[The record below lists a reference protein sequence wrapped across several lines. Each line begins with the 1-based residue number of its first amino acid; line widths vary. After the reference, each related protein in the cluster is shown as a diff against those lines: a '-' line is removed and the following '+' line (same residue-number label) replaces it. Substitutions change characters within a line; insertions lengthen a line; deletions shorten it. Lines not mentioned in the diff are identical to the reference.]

1 MLSSSC
7 EDQVSVYSRGL
18 GLIAARDSNCNSKSA
33 LDSGKYVRYTA
44 EQVQA
49 LERLY
54 NECPKPSSLRRQQ
67 LIRENPILQNI
78 EPKQIKVWFQNR
90 RCREKQRKESSR
102 LQMVNSKLTAMNK
115 LLMEENDRL
124 QRQAAQLLY
133 ENGCLRQQ
141 MQHGGITTD
150 TSCDSVVTSGLQH
163 LPTPQQSPQDA
174 TYSGILSLAD
184 ETLAEFLGKAT
195 GTAVDWVQIH
205 GMKPGPDST
214 EMFNISHGCAGIAA
228 RACGLVSM
236 EAAKIV
242 EVFKDKAS
250 WQRSCRRT
258 TTMLATSTGSGGS
271 IEVLYTQT
279 YAPTTLAPARDFY
292 TLRYSSPL
300 DDGSYVICE
309 RSMNALHVAP
319 VVPQMQPFIR
329 AEMQASGCLIKPC
342 NSTGCIIILVDHM
355 DLEPLT
361 VPEILRPLYES
372 PAVLAQ
378 NVTIPAL
385 RHMRHLAQER
395 MLEGGQ
401 QPAAVRS
408 LSYRLAKGFN
418 DAVNAFADDGW
429 TATVSDGVD
438 DVTVAVKFPSADR
451 ELGVRLQSTQGGIM
465 CAKASMLLQNVPPSL
480 LVRFLREHRSEW
492 ADTSLEEAMRMGNPG
507 LSGFHS
513 GLSNSQ
519 VLQPHIH
526 AVEQDEFLEL
536 IKMEGYEDE
545 NSLSGMREVFL
556 LQLCSGLEEAGAG
569 ACAQMVFAPIDASI
583 SDDVELMPS
592 GFRVIPLENGNVE
605 RSGASTRTLD
615 LASALEVGGTMTG
628 LKMSK
633 DMREETSMKMRR
645 SVLSMAFQ
653 FHFEGGMEDAM
664 ARMAKQ
670 YVRNVVSTLHRVA
683 LALAPPSPPLPL
695 PAITPPPQQLLL
707 ASSSPSSLPH
717 HEGIQLAR
725 WICRS
730 YKMNVG
736 VDLLHVEGESSE
748 EYFKALWKLRDAL
761 MCCACKTSPVF
772 TFANQAGLEMLEASS
787 AAHLQAISC
796 EKTILDDDS
805 GKSMHSVVAQVMQ
818 QGYACLPAGVRLSS
832 KGRAASYER
841 AVAWKVVMQADE
853 ELIIHG
859 VAFLYTNWSFLHNM
873 SNNSIINH
881 MKLGEED
888 SNHVAHQLPHS
899 LAAPLLLC

>member
-7 EDQVSVYSRGL
+7 DDQVSVYSRSL
-18 GLIAARDSNCNSKSA
+18 ALIPSKDSNFNAKAA
-33 LDSGKYVRYTA
+33 LDAGKYVRYTA
-44 EQVQA
+44 EQVQS

-102 LQMVNSKLTAMNK
+102 LQTVNSKLTAMNK

-141 MQHGGITTD
+141 LQHGGITTD

-163 LPTPQQSPQDA
+163 LPTPPQQSSQDA
-174 TYSGILSLAD
+174 TYSGILSLAE

-214 EMFNISHGCAGIAA
+214 EVINISYGCAGIAA

-236 EAAKIV
+236 EAARIV
-242 EVFKDKAS
+242 EVLKDKAS
-250 WQRSCRRT
+250 WHRSCRRM
-258 TTMLATSTGSGGS
+258 TTMLATSTGNGGC

-279 YAPTTLAPARDFY
+279 YAPTTLAPGRDFY

-300 DDGSYVICE
+300 DDGSFIVCE

-319 VVPQMQPFIR
+319 VAPQMQPFIR
-329 AEMQASGCLIKPC
+329 AEMHASGCLIKPC
-342 NSTGCIIILVDHM
+342 DSMGCIVILIDHM
-355 DLEPLT
+355 DLEPRT
-361 VPEILRPLYES
+361 VPEVLRPLYES
-372 PAVLAQ
+372 PAVLAH

-385 RHMRHLAQER
+385 RQLRYLAQER
-395 MLEGGQ
+395 MLEAPGGGQ

-418 DAVNAFADDGW
+418 DAINTLPDDGW
-429 TATVSDGVD
+429 TAITSDGVD
-438 DVTVAVKFPSADR
+438 DVTIVVKFSSAGR
-451 ELGVRLQSTQGGIM
+451 ELGVRLQSTQKGVL
-465 CAKASMLLQNVPPSL
+465 CAKASMLLQNVPPCL

-492 ADTSLEEAMRMGNPG
+492 ADITLEEAMRMGNPG
-507 LSGFHS
+507 LSGFHN

-519 VLQPHIH
+519 VLSPHNIH

-536 IKMEGYEDE
+536 IKMEGYQDE
-545 NSLSGMREVFL
+545 NSLSGTQEVFL
-556 LQLCSGLEEAGAG
+556 LQLCSGLEEGAAG

-592 GFRVIPLENGNVE
+592 GFRVLPLENGHVE
-605 RSGASTRTLD
+605 RSGTSSRTLD
-615 LASALEVGGTMTG
+615 LASALEVGGATT
-628 LKMSK
+628 LKGSK
-633 DMREETSMKMRR
+633 DMEDNSMSIMKMRR

-653 FHFEGGMEDAM
+653 FNFEGGMENGV
-664 ARMAKQ
+664 ARMATH
-670 YVRNVVSTLHRVA
+670 YVRNVVSTLHRLA

-695 PAITPPPQQLLL
+695 PAVNPPSQQQLML
-707 ASSSPSSLPH
+707 ASSSPSVLPH
-717 HEGIQLAR
+717 EDFHLAR

-736 VDLLHVEGESSE
+736 MDLSHVETEKNQDLV
-748 EYFKALWKLRDAL
+748 YLKALWKLKDAL
-761 MCCACKTSPVF
+761 LCCACKIAPVF
-772 TFANQAGLEMLEASS
+772 TFANQAGLDMMEVPSVAS
-787 AAHLQAISC
+787 LQEIPC
-796 EKTILDDDS
+796 TTTILEDES
-805 GKSMHSVVAQVMQ
+805 GKGMRSVVAQVMQ
-818 QGYACLPAGVRLSS
+818 QGYACLPAGIRVSS
-832 KGRAASYER
+832 KGRAVSYER
-841 AVAWKVVMQADE
+841 AVAWKVVMEVEE

-859 VAFLYTNWSFLHNM
+859 VAFLFTNWSFLHN
-873 SNNSIINH
+873 STSGSTTNN

-888 SNHVAHQLPHS
+888 THLLP
-899 LAAPLLLC
+899 APLLIC